1 MGFALLNLSFLDGAL
16 SIIVCPFDFYLLVI
30 VLPVNCNK
38 EEKGKRKKEK
48 KRL

>member
-1 MGFALLNLSFLDGAL
+1 MIDKAPSRKLRLSNANPIENKRVDMSWMRQGW
-16 SIIVCPFDFYLLVI
+16 D
-30 VLPVNCNK
+30 CNK